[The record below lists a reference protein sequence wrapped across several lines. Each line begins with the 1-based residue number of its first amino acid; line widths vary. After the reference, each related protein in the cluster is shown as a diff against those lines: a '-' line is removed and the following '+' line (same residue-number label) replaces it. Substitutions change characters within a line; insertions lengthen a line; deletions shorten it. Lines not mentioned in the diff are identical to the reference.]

1 MLRSLYSGVSGLKSN
16 QTKMDVIGNNV
27 ANASTTA
34 FKAGRVGFADL
45 FSQTLSNAQ
54 AATADATGGVNAKQV
69 GLGVSIGTI
78 DTIMTEGSTQT
89 TGRDLDFAIAG
100 NGFFIVSPDA
110 DATTQVYTRDGT
122 FYTDNEGNLV
132 NGSGLRVLGYACDG
146 VSTDLI
152 DDTPDDLQ
160 DMTNITNIGDIT
172 ASDNVIDIPTSGDS
186 TALSALKIPKALDS
200 GEELEEF
207 SIDGTGLVSAVYG
220 GNTYYL
226 GRVTVAKF
234 SNSDGL
240 QKMGYNTYTDTG
252 NSGEAQVGTAGSDG
266 YGTIKQGALE
276 MSNVDLATELTDMI
290 ITSRAYQANS
300 KTISTSNEMLQNLL
314 NM

>member
-34 FKAGRVGFADL
+34 FKSGRVGFADL

-78 DTIMTEGSTQT
+78 DTVMTEGSTQT

-100 NGFFIVSPDA
+100 EGFFIVSPDS
-110 DATTQVYTRDGT
+110 DATPKVYTRDGT

-132 NGSGLRVLGYACDG
+132 NGSGLRVLGTRPPFSDIAVGANDPDTGYYASLAAADVPDPSASNLEAINIPETIDG
-146 VSTDLI
+146 YEV
-152 DDTPDDLQ
+152 
-160 DMTNITNIGDIT
+160 
-172 ASDNVIDIPTSGDS
+172 
-186 TALSALKIPKALDS
+186 
-200 GEELEEF
+200 EEF
-207 SIDGTGLVSAVYG
+207 SIDGTGLVSGVYNG
-220 GNTYYL
+220 TTVFL
-226 GRVTVAKF
+226 GRVAISKF
-234 SNSDGL
+234 SNPDGL
-240 QKMGYNTYTDTG
+240 HKMGYNTYKQTG
-252 NSGEAQVGTAGSDG
+252 NSGVPQVGIAGSDG
-266 YGTIKQGALE
+266 FGTIKQGALE